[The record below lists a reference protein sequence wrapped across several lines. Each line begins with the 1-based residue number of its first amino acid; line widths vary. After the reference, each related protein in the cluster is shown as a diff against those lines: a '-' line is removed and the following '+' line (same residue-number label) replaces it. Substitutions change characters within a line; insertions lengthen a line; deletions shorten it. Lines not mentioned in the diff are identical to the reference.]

1 MVFEDV
7 AVYFS
12 QEEWGLLDEAQKHL
26 YHAVMTENLALVTS
40 LGKLCTLTQCS
51 GLHSVLPLFGG
62 QLCAPHTETFLSW
75 FPGMC
80 AIGAGAGPC
89 VQCHCSP
96 TEPYLFHSENLQ
108 AGLRSQKSK
117 FYVRPPS

>member
-12 QEEWGLLDEAQKHL
+12 QEEWGLLDETQRHL

-51 GLHSVLPLFGG
+51 ELHSVLPLF
-62 QLCAPHTETFLSW
+62 
-75 FPGMC
+75 PG
-80 AIGAGAGPC
+80 AAL
-89 VQCHCSP
+89 CSP
-96 TEPYLFHSENLQ
+96 H
-108 AGLRSQKSK
+108 
-117 FYVRPPS
+117 